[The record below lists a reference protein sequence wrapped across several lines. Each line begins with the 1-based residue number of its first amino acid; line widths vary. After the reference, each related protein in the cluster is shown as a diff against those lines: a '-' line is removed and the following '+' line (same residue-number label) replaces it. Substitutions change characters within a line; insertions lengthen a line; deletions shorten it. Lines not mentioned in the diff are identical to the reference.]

1 MCQATRPQIEGR
13 TNSRVRPPQVR
24 TSEFELT
31 PYERAAATASA
42 VRNGDGAQARL
53 VPPAYG
59 AYPAGTSEGRVV
71 GTTTCMPAARSS
83 RAPRPFTVS
92 VQPSEHFGHW
102 NLTTFPDSGVTPPS
116 SSTNSASPIGV
127 STVPQRSH
135 VLRRRVLTNP
145 MMPRQ
150 ADSAP
155 PSTEISGKRKANSG
169 CQHAAVSRCAGPRHC
184 RPSAGISA
192 EGMSLFGGTYLA
204 SVLDQPLASG
214 IGGPKCDNPPR
225 PTNPPG
231 DHSRCATR
239 R

>member
-1 MCQATRPQIEGR
+1 M
-13 TNSRVRPPQVR
+13 R

-42 VRNGDGAQARL
+42 VRDGDGSQARL

-102 NLTTFPDSGVTPPS
+102 NLTTFPDSGVIPPS
-116 SSTNSASPIGV
+116 SSTNSASPMGV

-135 VLRRRVLTNP
+135 VLRRRVLTDP

-169 CQHAAVSRCAGPRHC
+169 CQHAAVSRCARTAALPPIRRHLC
-184 RPSAGISA
+184 RGNLA
-192 EGMSLFGGTYLA
+192 FGGTYLA
-204 SVLDQPLASG
+204 SALDLPRALG
-214 IGGPKCDNPPR
+214 TVGPKYDNPPR
-225 PTNPPG
+225 STNPSG
-231 DHSRCATR
+231 RQLRAVLRVHRDDIERS
-239 R
+239 